1 MSGPN
6 ALLRTSDAGIALI
19 KRFESFCATVY
30 RCPAGKPTIG
40 YGHVILPG
48 EQFGT
53 ITEADA
59 IELLRRDLAIA
70 EAAVRRLITVPL
82 TQNQFNALVSFT
94 FNVGEGAL
102 EKSTLRRRIN
112 QGNWAL
118 AKRELLRWVFAD
130 GKVLAGLVVRREE
143 EVGMLSTERTESI

>member
-40 YGHVILPG
+40 YGHVVLPG

-59 IELLRRDLAIA
+59 IDLLRRDLAVA
-70 EAAVRRLITVPL
+70 EAAVRRLISVPL
-82 TQNQFNALVSFT
+82 TQSQFDALVSFT

-112 QGNWAL
+112 EGNWAL
-118 AKRELLRWVFAD
+118 AKHELLRWVYAD
-130 GKVLAGLVVRREE
+130 GKKLKGLVVRREE
-143 EVGMLSTERTESI
+143 EARML

>member
-40 YGHVILPG
+40 YGHVVLPG

-53 ITEADA
+53 ITEPEAT
-59 IELLRRDLAIA
+59 ELLRHDLAIA
-70 EAAVRRLITVPL
+70 EVAVRRLIIVPL
-82 TQNQFNALVSFT
+82 TQSQFDALVSFT
-94 FNVGEGAL
+94 FNIGEGAL
-102 EKSTLRRRIN
+102 EKSTLRRWIN

-118 AKRELLRWVFAD
+118 AKRELLRWVYAD
-130 GKVLAGLVVRREE
+130 GKKLKGLVVRREAE
-143 EVGMLSTERTESI
+143 AGLMGAS

>member
-40 YGHVILPG
+40 YGHVILSG

-53 ITEADA
+53 ITEAEA
-59 IELLRRDLAIA
+59 IQLLRRDLAIA
-70 EAAVRRLITVPL
+70 VAAVRRLISVPL
-82 TQNQFNALVSFT
+82 TQSQFDALVSFT

-112 QGNWAL
+112 QGDWAL
-118 AKRELLRWVFAD
+118 AKRELLRWVYAD
-130 GKVLAGLVVRREE
+130 GNKLNGLVVRRQ
-143 EVGMLSTERTESI
+143 TEAGLF